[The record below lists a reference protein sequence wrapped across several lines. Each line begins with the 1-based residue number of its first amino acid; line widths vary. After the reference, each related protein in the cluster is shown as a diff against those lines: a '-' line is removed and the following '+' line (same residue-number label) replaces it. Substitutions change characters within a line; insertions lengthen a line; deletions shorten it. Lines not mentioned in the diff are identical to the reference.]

1 MSTRVVRCPA
11 CQTAFKVTPEQLA
24 VANGMVRCGHC
35 QQVFDAGGPGQ
46 GTAPDGAPTAS
57 AAKPVPASA
66 PSAPATQV
74 LSFLRDNTPSATAL
88 DAWLRRPRVQLG
100 LKVALGVL
108 VLALG
113 LQWLLYAR
121 DRLAAND
128 PSWQP
133 VLNGLCAPFGC
144 EVAPLREL
152 QALRIE
158 STVLQRRVPD
168 QFVFELVLKNTAPRA
183 LATPA
188 VELSLTDASGQLL
201 VRRVLLPSDW
211 QPPAAPALP
220 AGAESP
226 LQVAWIL
233 PPATAQAMN
242 NYRALLFYP

>member
-35 QQVFDAGGPGQ
+35 RQVFDAGGTGP

-66 PSAPATQV
+66 PGAPATQV

-233 PPATAQAMN
+233 PPATAQAMS

>member
-1 MSTRVVRCPA
+1 MTTSIVRCPT

-24 VANGMVRCGHC
+24 VAGGMVRCGHC
-35 QQVFDAGGPGQ
+35 QAVFNA
-46 GTAPDGAPTAS
+46 GAPPTGH
-57 AAKPVPASA
+57 
-66 PSAPATQV
+66 APATAVPAPAPAAGGSGGTPV
-74 LSFLRDNTPSATAL
+74 LSFLRDKTPSASAL
-88 DAWLRRPRVQLG
+88 DAWLRQPRVQLG

-108 VLALG
+108 VLTLG

-128 PSWQP
+128 PAWQP
-133 VLNGLCAPFGC
+133 VLNGLCVPFGC

-152 QALRIE
+152 QALRID
-158 STVLQRRVPD
+158 STVLQRRPPD

-201 VRRVLLPSDW
+201 VRRVLLPADS
-211 QPPAAPALP
+211 QPPARLSLP
-220 AGAESP
+220 AGSESP
-226 LQVAWIL
+226 LQVAWTL
-233 PPATAQAMN
+233 PEATAQAMS

>member
-108 VLALG
+108 ALALG

-233 PPATAQAMN
+233 PPATAQAMS

>member
-201 VRRVLLPSDW
+201 VRRVLLPGDW
-211 QPPAAPALP
+211 QPPAASVLP
-220 AGAESP
+220 ASAESP

-233 PPATAQAMN
+233 PPATAQAMS

>member
-46 GTAPDGAPTAS
+46 GTAPGNAPTAS

-233 PPATAQAMN
+233 PPATAQAMS

>member
-46 GTAPDGAPTAS
+46 GTAPGDAPTAS

-66 PSAPATQV
+66 PGAPATQV

-108 VLALG
+108 ALALG

-128 PSWQP
+128 PSWQS

-233 PPATAQAMN
+233 PPATAQAMS

>member
-35 QQVFDAGGPGQ
+35 QQVFGAGGPGQ
-46 GTAPDGAPTAS
+46 GTAPGDAPTAS

-226 LQVAWIL
+226 LQVAWTL
-233 PPATAQAMN
+233 PPATAQAMS

>member
-24 VANGMVRCGHC
+24 VAKGMVRCGHC

-46 GTAPDGAPTAS
+46 GTAPGDAPTAS

-88 DAWLRRPRVQLG
+88 DAWLRQPRVQLG

-108 VLALG
+108 VLLLG

-133 VLNGLCAPFGC
+133 VLKGLCAPFGC
-144 EVAPLREL
+144 EVVPLREL

-201 VRRVLLPSDW
+201 VRRVLLPTDW
-211 QPPAAPALP
+211 QPPAVPALP
-220 AGAESP
+220 AGSETP
-226 LQVAWIL
+226 LQVAWTL
-233 PPATAQAMN
+233 PAATAQAMS

>member
-46 GTAPDGAPTAS
+46 GTVPGDAPAAP
-57 AAKPVPASA
+57 AAKSAPASA

-88 DAWLRRPRVQLG
+88 DAWLRQPRVQLG

-108 VLALG
+108 VLLLG

-233 PPATAQAMN
+233 PPATAQAMS

>member
-24 VANGMVRCGHC
+24 VANGIVRCGHC

-46 GTAPDGAPTAS
+46 GTAPGNAPTAS

-66 PSAPATQV
+66 PGAPATQV

-108 VLALG
+108 ALALG

-233 PPATAQAMN
+233 PPATAQAMS

>member
-46 GTAPDGAPTAS
+46 GTAPGDAPTAS

-233 PPATAQAMN
+233 PPATAQAMS

>member
-35 QQVFDAGGPGQ
+35 QQVFDAGGTGL
-46 GTAPDGAPTAS
+46 GTAPGDAPTAS

-108 VLALG
+108 ALALG

-233 PPATAQAMN
+233 PPATAQAMS

>member
-35 QQVFDAGGPGQ
+35 QQVFDAGGTGL
-46 GTAPDGAPTAS
+46 GTAPGDAPTAL

-220 AGAESP
+220 AGAGSP
-226 LQVAWIL
+226 LQAAGTL
-233 PPATAQAMN
+233 PPATAKARG
-242 NYRALLFYP
+242 NYRALLLYP